1 MRKLMMTIV
10 FALAS
15 TIAAAGAATARGWS
29 CDGADYV
36 CGSGRSAAS
45 SSSDEGASKS
55 ARVAKSR
62 RSAVSSNDDDA
73 PVRAAKSRKQ
83 RVASVSNDDDEKP
96 ARRKRAR
103 NSSSDNDS
111 GGGASYSGK
120 ASYYWEPQALA
131 SGGRFNPNALTAAH
145 KTLPFGTRVRVTN
158 QNNGQSVDVVINDRG
173 PYVGG
178 RIIDLSKAAA
188 QSINMQ
194 GAGVAPV
201 TVRVLG
207 RG

>member
-1 MRKLMMTIV
+1 MRKLMMTIM
-10 FALAS
+10 FALVS
-15 TIAAAGAATARGWS
+15 TLAAASAATARSWS

-36 CGSGRSAAS
+36 CGSGKSAS
-45 SSSDEGASKS
+45 TSYSDDGDSKPARASKS
-55 ARVAKSR
+55 R
-62 RSAVSSNDDDA
+62 RAVVSSNDDDA
-73 PVRAAKSRKQ
+73 PVRAAKPRKQ
-83 RVASVSNDDDEKP
+83 RVAAVSNDDDEKP

-103 NSSSDNDS
+103 NTSSDNDN

-158 QNNGQSVDVVINDRG
+158 QNNGQSVDVIINDRG
-173 PYVGG
+173 PYVSG

-188 QSINMQ
+188 HSINMQ
-194 GAGVAPV
+194 GSGVAPV